1 MTRMVVRVV
10 MHRENL
16 NPRQER
22 FVSEYLKDGNGNG
35 TAAAIRAGYATSS
48 AAVQAHRLLKNEWIL
63 EEIQAHQ
70 ACVQERNVASVD
82 KTLREFEAI
91 ALYDVGALF
100 DRRGN
105 LIPPDKL
112 PKGAYRGIERL
123 RIEDTVKGGHK
134 VRTVEI
140 KVADRM
146 AALNALAKRLGL
158 FPIPVKRSR
167 QTPPD

>member
-22 FVSEYLKDGNGNG
+22 FVAEYLKDGNG
-35 TAAAIRAGYATSS
+35 TAAANRAGYAKSS
-48 AAVQAHRLLKNEWIL
+48 AAVQAHRLLKNEYVL
-63 EEIQAHQ
+63 EEIRAHR
-70 ACVQERNVASVD
+70 ARVQERHEALGD
-82 KTLREFEAI
+82 KTLREFQDI
-91 ALYDVGALF
+91 AFYDVGAIF

-105 LIPPDKL
+105 LLPPGKL
-112 PKGAYRGIERL
+112 PKSAYRGIERL
-123 RIEDTVKGGHK
+123 RIKDTAKGGHR

-140 KVADRM
+140 KVADRI

-158 FPIPVKRSR
+158 FPIPVQRSR
-167 QTPPD
+167 RTPPN